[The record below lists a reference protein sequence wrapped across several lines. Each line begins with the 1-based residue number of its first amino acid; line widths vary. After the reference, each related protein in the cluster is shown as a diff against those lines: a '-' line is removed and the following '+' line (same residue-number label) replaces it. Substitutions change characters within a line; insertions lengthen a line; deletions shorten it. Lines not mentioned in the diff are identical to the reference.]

1 MGLVSERAPPRSLLR
16 PLLTALLSISLSR
29 AQSSTVV
36 PLASSSQPSSSNPC
50 NGGTDHATG
59 TSTDPSSRSGPA
71 PPPPAAASGGEVGG
85 GAGPAPPS
93 GSGPAPPPPAAASGG
108 EAAVEAKVKVIL
120 RPANEGTAAAAIFM
134 HGDRKPNVRIDRVRI
149 PVSCPTS
156 SVSWMGTGDL
166 HLEDSH
172 GEDTR

>member
-16 PLLTALLSISLSR
+16 PLLTALLSISFSR
-29 AQSSTVV
+29 AQSSTMV

-59 TSTDPSSRSGPA
+59 TSTDPSSR
-71 PPPPAAASGGEVGG
+71 
-85 GAGPAPPS
+85 
-93 GSGPAPPPPAAASGG
+93 SGPAPPPPAAASGG